1 MKTRLLSLLCCFI
14 ALSGSA
20 QSFAKSQK
28 DLNIGFG
35 FGNHYAGRG
44 YNSSYP
50 AITLALDYGIT
61 DEISLGGMI
70 GFGGATYQYF
80 YYDVCNNGNVAG
92 NFSDTYRW
100 SFTLLGFRGAY
111 HFDKL
116 IKVPQLDAYAGLM
129 LYDAFGRYSFTSTNP
144 CRTKGLYSSN
154 AYGGVYFAG
163 FIGARYR
170 FTDHFGVFLEL
181 GYGLSAANF
190 GLNYKF

>member
-1 MKTRLLSLLCCFI
+1 MKTYLSLLFCSL

-35 FGNHYAGRG
+35 FGNHYAGHS
-44 YNSSYP
+44 YNSSTP
-50 AITLALDYGIT
+50 AISIAFDYGIT
-61 DEISLGGMI
+61 DEISLGGML
-70 GFGGATYQYF
+70 GFGGASYQYF
-80 YYDVCNNGNVAG
+80 YYDNCGTAAG
-92 NFSDTYRW
+92 TFSDTYKY
-100 SFTLLGFRGAY
+100 SFTLVGFRGAY

-116 IKVPQLDAYAGLM
+116 IKIPQLDAYAGLI
-129 LYDAFGRYSFTSTNP
+129 LYDAIGHYTFSTTNP
-144 CRTKGLYSSN
+144 CGKRGVYASN
-154 AYGGVYFAG
+154 TYGGFYFGG

-181 GYGLSAANF
+181 GYGLSEANL